1 MSPAFAPPF
10 RIDDRQVG
18 AGQPPYVIAELS
30 GNHNGDLARALA
42 LVDAA
47 AAAGADAI
55 KLQTYTADTMTIDC
69 DRPEFTIRGG
79 LWDGNTLYRLYQE
92 AHTPWEWHA
101 VLFERARAHKMG
113 VFSTPFDESAVDFL
127 ETLDAPAYKI
137 ASFELTDLPLIAR
150 AARTGKPL
158 IISTGMGSLEEIASA
173 VEMARRNGAGGIA
186 LLHCVSAYPAP
197 VEDINLASMPDLA
210 QRYGVAAGL
219 SDHTM
224 GGDVAIAA
232 AALGACIIEKHFTL
246 RRADGGPDAAFSME
260 PEEFAQMARGCRIA
274 WTALGH
280 VSHERE
286 PSEAGNVQFRRS
298 LYIVQ
303 ALAKGEQVTRAHVRA
318 IRPGHGMPPGHID
331 RILGKRARDAIARG
345 TPASEALFE

>member
-1 MSPAFAPPF
+1 MRTASARTF
-10 RIDDRQVG
+10 RIGDRQVG

-30 GNHNGDLARALA
+30 GNHNGELARALA
-42 LVDAA
+42 LIDAA

-101 VLFERARAHKMG
+101 ALFQRAREHQMG

-127 ETLDAPAYKI
+127 ETLAAPAYKI

-158 IISTGMGSLEEIASA
+158 IISTGMGSLEEIAAA
-173 VEMARRNGAGGIA
+173 VDTAQRNGAGGIA

-197 VEDINLASMPDLA
+197 VADINLATMPDLA

-246 RRADGGPDAAFSME
+246 RRADGGPDSAFSME
-260 PEEFAQMARGCRIA
+260 PEEFAAMARGCRTA

-286 PSEAGNVQFRRS
+286 ASETGNVQFRRS
-298 LYIVQ
+298 LYFVRDVAPGAVI
-303 ALAKGEQVTRAHVRA
+303 TRDDVRA
-318 IRPGHGMPPGHID
+318 IRPGHGLPPGEIGRVLGRKA
-331 RILGKRARDAIARG
+331 RIAISRG
-345 TPASEALFE
+345 TPVGEAMFE